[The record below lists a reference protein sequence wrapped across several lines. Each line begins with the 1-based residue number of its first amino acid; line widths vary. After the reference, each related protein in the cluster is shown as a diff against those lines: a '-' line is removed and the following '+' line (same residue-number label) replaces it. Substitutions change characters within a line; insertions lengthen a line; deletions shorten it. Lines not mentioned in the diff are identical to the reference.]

1 MDSAPPRRRTLVA
14 LRGTGLRYALAV
26 VVVALTAA
34 VRHALDPVWGA
45 SRPFMLFFPAIMIA
59 GRVGGFGPGAVAT
72 ALASLAVDWL
82 WLAPT
87 GHIHAPKN
95 LESFVVFVLSGLL
108 ISALNGSLHAALRR
122 AARLHDARETLLA
135 IVAHDLR
142 APLSA
147 IGLRADTLRRTRSPE
162 VIDKAIA
169 TIERSVTRM
178 DRLIGDVLDAS
189 RLEAGTLEVV
199 LREAMAGPIVR
210 DAIEASLPVAAT
222 KKIDLTSTVPSDLPA
237 LLCDPERVLQVLGNL
252 LANAMKLTPD
262 GGTIALTARR
272 AGAFVELGVTD
283 SGPGID
289 SHDLAHVFE
298 RYWRKSPTGTG
309 LGLYIVHGLVK
320 AQGGRTWARSEPG
333 HGATFVVAL
342 PIAER

>member
-1 MDSAPPRRRTLVA
+1 MLTGGMVSTPPRGRKLVA
-14 LRGTGLRYALAV
+14 LTANGSHYSHYALAV
-26 VVVALTAA
+26 AVVAATAA
-34 VRHALDPVWGA
+34 VRHALDPVWGT
-45 SRPFMLFFPAIMIA
+45 SRPYMLFFPAIMIA

-72 ALASLAVDWL
+72 VIASLTVDWL
-82 WLAPT
+82 WLGPT
-87 GHIHAPKN
+87 GHVHTPKN
-95 LESFVVFVLSGLL
+95 LEGFLIFVLSGLL

-142 APLSA
+142 SPLST
-147 IGLRADTLRRTRSPE
+147 IGLRAGMLKGVRSHDA
-162 VIDKAIA
+162 IDKAIVG
-169 TIERSVTRM
+169 IELAVTRM

-199 LREAMAGPIVR
+199 LREATPGPIVR
-210 DAIEASLPVAAT
+210 DAIEASLPIAAT
-222 KKIDLTSTVPSDLPA
+222 KKIELSSAVPPDLPA
-237 LLCDPERVLQVLGNL
+237 LVCDPERVLQVLGNL
-252 LANAMKLTPD
+252 LANALKLTPD

-289 SHDLAHVFE
+289 PIDLAHVFE
-298 RYWRKSPTGTG
+298 RYWRKSPT
-309 LGLYIVHGLVK
+309 VR
-320 AQGGRTWARSEPG
+320 AQGGRAWARSERG
-333 HGATFVVAL
+333 HGATFFVAL